1 MIPLPAM
8 FRKEK
13 PTIAMLLVVKD
24 CQQQEY
30 DYEKSKPQ
38 TKTESKTPYNTIKTE
53 WITKES
59 DSSSIFT
66 FKIYISAF
74 LRALVMLVSLVFLSD
89 GVILP
94 ASYTMLKN
102 KTWEPIC

>member
-13 PTIAMLLVVKD
+13 RTIAMLLVVKD

-53 WITKES
+53 
-59 DSSSIFT
+59 
-66 FKIYISAF
+66 
-74 LRALVMLVSLVFLSD
+74 
-89 GVILP
+89 
-94 ASYTMLKN
+94 
-102 KTWEPIC
+102 

>member
-30 DYEKSKPQ
+30 DYEKSKSQ
-38 TKTESKTPYNTIKTE
+38 TKTESKTPYNTIKQNELQKNLILVRYLHSRYTFQHF
-53 WITKES
+53 KE
-59 DSSSIFT
+59 
-66 FKIYISAF
+66 
-74 LRALVMLVSLVFLSD
+74 R
-89 GVILP
+89 
-94 ASYTMLKN
+94 
-102 KTWEPIC
+102 W